1 MQLTR
6 RNELTCLL
14 NWRRDAA
21 QVRDTT
27 DVVQTVQHLTDT
39 DLCRSTDLCGAEV
52 TRGETRLETNL
63 DNCALND
70 LVDIADVQNIFK
82 VP

>member
-6 RNELTCLL
+6 RNEFARLL
-14 NWRRDAA
+14 NRRADAA

-27 DVVQTVQHLTDT
+27 DVVQAVEYLADAHF
-39 DLCRSTDLCGAEV
+39 RRATDLCGAEV
-52 TRGETRLETNL
+52 TRSKTRLQTYFN
-63 DNCALND
+63 NCALND

>member
-6 RNELTCLL
+6 RNEFTRLL
-14 NWRRDAA
+14 NRRAHTA

-39 DLCRSTDLCGAEV
+39 DLRRATNLCRAEV
-52 TRGETRLETNL
+52 ARSKTCLETYLN
-63 DNCALND
+63 NCALND
-70 LVDIADVQNIFK
+70 LIDIADVQNIFK
-82 VP
+82 VA